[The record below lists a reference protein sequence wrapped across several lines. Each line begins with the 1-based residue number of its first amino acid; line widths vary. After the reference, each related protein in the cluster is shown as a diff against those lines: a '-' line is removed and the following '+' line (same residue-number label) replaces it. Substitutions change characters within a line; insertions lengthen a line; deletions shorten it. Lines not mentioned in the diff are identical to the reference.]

1 MRPPV
6 EIVIAPRERVFV
18 RYTTHRSMLVRKV
31 PKTAAL
37 VAPHLAMNFPFRR
50 WVGIRHHC

>member
-1 MRPPV
+1 LRPPV